1 MAEDSNGWIES
12 VDPTTGRTFYANRYT
27 RTTQWD
33 PPPGWNNTTNN
44 SIAITDVHSTTQNN
58 NNVSHS
64 NNRDTSNVLS
74 DIAKAQQRQ
83 TTQRIAADDLL
94 PDGWEEMTDQTTGRK
109 FYIDHATKTTTWER
123 PTRQTTSTATTSNSN
138 ERGFAS
144 HTSTE
149 QENYGLPIV
158 KLNQNG
164 NHKNWDDNIHS
175 GSRSSSTHYNNGYK
189 HQDDS
194 YGLSLSTSADDK
206 GKPPPLDFTVIS
218 VPDSSRQS
226 CPGCNTPF
234 TYYIRRHH
242 CRLCGDV
249 FCSNC
254 SNNKTILPLDG
265 EEFNTPVRVCNWCF
279 EDVKQGNY
287 FSMRRYLTPLQLY
300 NPDDNSGSG
309 KRGSGI
315 KENDGGSSGETSTE
329 ITINTVAASLS
340 SLSSDIDSLLV
351 DPMNCQDKITIPSNV
366 LICAVGKHLKER
378 MTAEYAIRVLA
389 SLLMLGS
396 VVGDDSFAL
405 AVYEVGDDTVE
416 MKKSEST
423 NTLESSDDSEEK
435 RELPVCEIVND
446 VLSILEWNGTDS
458 RSLSALEQATK
469 VIYYISEPNFI
480 ESAISKRE
488 SSSYSEN
495 RNEGDDNEGPID
507 VDEVGMSMHDFIQ
520 IDIHRAFRSMLDH
533 ATSSTSPSLQRWA
546 TATLRHLITEDRRRA
561 CVYSSGANKYQSFMN
576 QLVNTGGIMILC
588 SLLSSDDAETRT
600 HATSTLESVVISTRE
615 ISLAL
620 HTSPGGK
627 GGFSRVGRGTRD
639 DAAIV
644 EAIVSNGGCG
654 PALAHLLISAEESVA
669 YSGCSFAS
677 ALISP
682 LLTDPRGS
690 GQSLQ
695 KLTSSGGVSFD
706 EAKDDGLS
714 SYRHA
719 ALSLVVGGGSGS
731 EASCLPSLIQIL
743 RSGSESTWDGK
754 PSRTIKLQVVAGEC
768 LASIS
773 LAIGHILSGVSTDKS
788 GYDSLYSKAQQA
800 LEILEREQMYDVAY
814 KIVTSDSSR
823 SLDPSRNTPQ
833 ARLREASGLTLLAL
847 TSCSGISSSYLISN
861 KAVSGLISIAGECL
875 DAPSALRGEWA
886 SRGLCYLECASQLIL
901 QSFQTNDTSCLNL
914 LLSSLDAGA
923 VGMSSKNLKEKVH
936 LRNHDKS
943 YRQMRIKMAICYMLA
958 AMFGIATK
966 SGDDNA
972 VGASRLYSAVD
983 ADCAAAL
990 AYGNNESEERS
1001 DLIASTV
1008 FLLSVTLPYA
1018 QKYSMEDKDEPLPMM
1033 DLSQACL
1040 LAVGSMCGATSENS
1054 HATAGEVQQDKYSH
1068 LRQDAS
1074 SIACKAI
1081 SASAQNGGCLLP
1093 SVLIGAL
1100 GGCLVSPALRLTLAI
1115 AQNAPMLRGEL
1126 ASCGMIVPLVDIL
1139 QQSLSSGDRSTFSTS
1154 IAIIRYCGPCA
1165 SVERSNSGSIS
1176 SLVNA
1181 IRTLSVVLTMS
1192 ETGDYNMDDHR
1203 RNTLIKLKLESL
1215 LALEA
1220 LSSNEALHSTLISDA
1235 FPALIQFLLE
1245 SVLGRMENQASL
1257 DESMTEIQEMSDTM
1271 VCSALKTIQSIISL
1285 PSSISPVAIKGL
1297 ITSLVKILNQGN
1309 GRGVDDSK
1317 QTVSLQLLHSIALNK
1332 KEVAGNGC
1340 FLSSG
1345 VLESVASLLDDSSS
1359 SKITC
1364 LGLDIIEF
1372 IISDVDATYS
1382 PHIDASIRNGMLQHF
1397 ATAMRSQEPFVR
1409 ALISTMVTTKDG
1421 AVSVSPLYGKPLCLP
1436 EGTAS
1441 QTAKNKAIK
1450 VLFGISSIL
1459 CNEETG
1465 KDVFLNAL
1473 MLKNVCDSAES
1484 VAFAC
1489 SQFLHILMDEVNG
1502 VCVPKNSAERGLFL
1516 NVKLPVVRSQL
1527 LEALSSSLDECM
1539 NMTSDTSRKQA
1550 EKMICDFKIPQLCLS
1565 YCQSEA
1571 VSQAAFDLYENVVLP
1586 LSNDVLGELLLSDKS
1601 SLVALFSL
1609 VTGQNNC
1616 IPDVEHS
1623 KQTFAST
1630 LGNLATAGLLGSAVE
1645 RFGVRN
1651 HAIAALCSVI
1661 EGSQDGTIDE
1671 SEDSLPRICVESL
1684 AVILFSDKQ
1693 QDTSGITVL
1702 EAKIM
1707 ATSIGKVLSAT
1718 LLNRFFTQA
1727 SLETTLD
1734 YTIDHS
1740 SDRSA
1745 ISQSSEARMLCL
1757 LASFPES
1764 LDLLRKVGGLEAI
1777 GLIAHEG
1784 ELPAIQA
1791 IQKACELSPSS
1802 VVEVDAHLSIIDA
1815 LIQVEDKLSKEL
1827 TDVSTLREVVAKCL
1841 QIITS
1846 LSQHTE
1852 TKSAI
1857 QAAEQS
1863 LECIT
1868 AAISIISS
1876 SSKSLCGTPEDSGL
1890 VEEKVPVT
1898 SKVKE
1903 DTSVVD
1909 KPNTQTITNDFQL
1922 GDKVLVESTSG
1933 TSPAKNG
1940 QADAELE
1947 GIIAHLGPVKF
1958 APGVDWI
1965 GIRLTGSSVGLGR
1978 NNGTV
1983 KGEYYF
1989 DCDDKNGFFAKKKN
2003 VKKRPCEEEE
2013 IVCEEKKDELEEVS
2027 EEELQ
2032 PPVNTEQETTW
2043 KLLLLKDNLTLEKAA
2058 LSLLLALSSS
2068 KVHQDLMMQS
2078 EVLFNSITDALQVQS
2093 PALIGY
2099 QCTSLELLLK
2109 LTQHVHKAADEKLT
2123 QLFLSIVESR
2133 TRIVQ
2138 ISRDRREQAG
2148 SKKLLALAISGL
2160 QSTFSSLMNSG
2171 EQSRSLKLSSDLFVF
2186 LADSLYKGPKS
2197 RRTAASTEDGQLFY
2211 NLSSFFPLALGSR
2224 SLAETLLSTKLI
2236 SSLMRYI
2243 LMTAGVTTL
2252 DCHVP
2257 FKLESKG
2264 GEYWE
2269 ATLSYCLYCLSGM
2282 IIEMSN
2288 KEEISFDSL
2297 VAEVESSPHA
2307 FQQCLKH
2314 IADTKLGA
2322 SSISA
2327 KQIINLM

>member
-12 VDPTTGRTFYANRYT
+12 TDPTTGRTFYANRYT

-33 PPPGWNNTTNN
+33 PPPGWNTNN
-44 SIAITDVHSTTQNN
+44 SIATSDVHSTTQNN
-58 NNVSHS
+58 IGGH

-74 DIAKAQQRQ
+74 DISR
-83 TTQRIAADDLL
+83 TQRHQNTQIAADDNML

-123 PTRQTTSTATTSNSN
+123 PTTHSTSNSIGG
-138 ERGFAS
+138 ERRGHTAS
-144 HTSTE
+144 E
-149 QENYGLPIV
+149 QENYGLPIM

-175 GSRSSSTHYNNGYK
+175 GSRSSSHYNNNGYK

-194 YGLSLSTSADDK
+194 YGLSLSSSTSEK

-218 VPDSSRQS
+218 VLDSSRLS

-279 EDVKQGNY
+279 VDVKNGNY

-300 NPDDNSGSG
+300 NPNETGNSGG
-309 KRGSGI
+309 KRLGSLV
-315 KENDGGSSGETSTE
+315 KENEGGSSGETCTE

-389 SLLMLGS
+389 SLLMLGN

-405 AVYEVGDDTVE
+405 AVYEVGDDAE

-423 NTLESSDDSEEK
+423 NTLESNDDSEEK

-446 VLSILEWNGTDS
+446 VLSILEWNGCDS

-488 SSSYSEN
+488 SNSYEEN
-495 RNEGDDNEGPID
+495 RDEDNGDEGPID

-588 SLLSSDDAETRT
+588 SLLSSDDSETRT
-600 HATSTLESVVISTRE
+600 HATSTLESIVISTRE

-620 HTSPGGK
+620 HTSPGQ
-627 GGFSRVGRGTRD
+627 GGFSRVGRGTKD

-644 EAIVSNGGCG
+644 DAIVSNGGCG

-695 KLTSSGGVSFD
+695 QLTSSGGVSFD

-719 ALSLVVGGGSGS
+719 ALSLVVGDSSTGSQT

-754 PSRTIKLQVVAGEC
+754 PSRSIKLQVVAGEC

-800 LEILEREQMYDVAY
+800 LEIMEREQIYDVTY

-833 ARLREASGLTLLAL
+833 ARLREAAGLTLLAL
-847 TSCSGISSSYLISN
+847 SSCSSISSSYLISN

-901 QSFQTNDTSCLNL
+901 QSFQTNDASCLNL
-914 LLSSLDAGA
+914 LLGSLDAGA
-923 VGMSSKNLKEKVH
+923 VGIASKYLKEKVH
-936 LRNHDKS
+936 LRNHDKA

-966 SGDDNA
+966 SGVDNA

-983 ADCAAAL
+983 ADCAAAF
-990 AYGNNESEERS
+990 AYGNNESDERS
-1001 DLIASTV
+1001 DLVASTV
-1008 FLLSVTLPYA
+1008 FLLSATLPYA
-1018 QKYSMEDKDEPLPMM
+1018 QKYLMEDKDEPLPMM

-1040 LAVGSMCGATSENS
+1040 LAVGSMCGARSEEDTD
-1054 HATAGEVQQDKYSH
+1054 AAAGEVQQDKYSH

-1081 SASAQNGGCLLP
+1081 LASSQNGGCLLP

-1139 QQSLSSGDRSTFSTS
+1139 QQSLSSGDRSIFSTS
-1154 IAIIRYCGPCA
+1154 IAIVRYCGPCA
-1165 SVERSNSGSIS
+1165 SVERSNSGSVS
-1176 SLVNA
+1176 SLANS
-1181 IRTLSVVLTMS
+1181 IRTLSVVLTMPD
-1192 ETGDYNMDDHR
+1192 TGDYTMDLNR
-1203 RNTLIKLKLESL
+1203 RNTPMKLKLESL

-1220 LSSNEALHSTLISDA
+1220 LSVNESLHSTLISDA

-1245 SVLGRMENQASL
+1245 NVLDRMENQASL
-1257 DESMTEIQEMSDTM
+1257 DESMTEIQDMSDTM

-1297 ITSLVKILNQGN
+1297 ITSLVKIMNQSN
-1309 GRGVDDSK
+1309 GRDVDDSK
-1317 QTVSLQLLHSIALNK
+1317 QTVALELLHSIASNK
-1332 KEVAGNGC
+1332 KDIAGNGC

-1359 SKITC
+1359 SKVTC
-1364 LGLDIIEF
+1364 LGLGIIEF

-1382 PHIDASIRNGMLQHF
+1382 PHIDVSLRNGMLQQF
-1397 ATAMRSQEPFVR
+1397 TTAMRSQEPFLR
-1409 ALISTMVTTKDG
+1409 ALISTMVTTKDCT
-1421 AVSVSPLYGKPLCLP
+1421 VSISPLYGSSLCLP

-1441 QTAKNKAIK
+1441 QPTKNKAIK
-1450 VLFGISSIL
+1450 ILFGISSIL
-1459 CNEETG
+1459 CNETTG
-1465 KDVFLNAL
+1465 KDDFLNAL
-1473 MLKNVCDSAES
+1473 MLKNARDSAES
-1484 VAFAC
+1484 VALAC

-1502 VCVPKNSAERGLFL
+1502 VCVPNNPTDKGLFL
-1516 NVKLPVVRSQL
+1516 TVKLPVVRSQL

-1550 EKMICDFKIPQLCLS
+1550 ERMICDFKIPQLCLS
-1565 YCQSEA
+1565 YCQSQA

-1586 LSNDVLGELLLSDKS
+1586 LPNEVLGELLLSDKS
-1601 SLVALFSL
+1601 SLVTLFSL

-1745 ISQSSEARMLCL
+1745 ISQSSEARLLCS

-1784 ELPAIQA
+1784 SLPAIQA
-1791 IQKACELSPSS
+1791 VQKACELSPKS
-1802 VVEVDAHLSIIDA
+1802 VVEVDAHLSIMDA
-1815 LIQVEDKLSKEL
+1815 LIQVEDKLLKEMTDTSK
-1827 TDVSTLREVVAKCL
+1827 LREVVVNCL
-1841 QIITS
+1841 QITTS
-1846 LSQHTE
+1846 LSQNTE

-1857 QAAEQS
+1857 QTAEQS
-1863 LECIT
+1863 LGCIT
-1868 AAISIISS
+1868 VAIGIISS
-1876 SSKSLCGTPEDSGL
+1876 SSKSLCGTLKRSGI
-1890 VEEKVPVT
+1890 VKEKNSIT
-1898 SKVKE
+1898 SKEKE
-1903 DTSVVD
+1903 DTSVVN
-1909 KPNTQTITNDFQL
+1909 KPNTQTISKANDDFQL
-1922 GDKVLVESTSG
+1922 GDKVLVESTSR
-1933 TSPAKNG
+1933 TSPTKSG

-1958 APGVDWI
+1958 APGDDWI

-1989 DCDDKNGFFAKKKN
+1989 DCDDKNGFFAKQKN
-2003 VKKRPCEEEE
+2003 VKKRPCEVEDDE
-2013 IVCEEKKDELEEVS
+2013 VACDEEKKDELDELPKDEV
-2027 EEELQ
+2027 Q
-2032 PPVNTEQETTW
+2032 PPVVIEQESTW
-2043 KLLLLKDNLTLEKAA
+2043 KLLLLKDDLTLEKAA

-2068 KVHQDLMMQS
+2068 KTHQDLMMQS
-2078 EVLFNSITDALQVQS
+2078 EVLLNSMTDVIQVQS
-2093 PALIGY
+2093 SALIGY
-2099 QCTSLELLLK
+2099 QCASLELLLK
-2109 LTQHVHKAADEKLT
+2109 LTQHLHKAGLT
-2123 QLFLSIVESR
+2123 HLFLLIIESR
-2133 TRIVQ
+2133 TRVVQ
-2138 ISRDRREQAG
+2138 VSRDRREQAG

-2160 QSTFSSLMNSG
+2160 QNIFSSFMNSE

-2186 LADSLYKGPKS
+2186 LVDSLYKGPRS
-2197 RRTAASTEDGQLFY
+2197 RRTAASVEDGQLFY
-2211 NLSSFFPLALGSR
+2211 NLSSFFLLAIGSR
-2224 SLAETLLSTKLI
+2224 NLMETLFSTRFI

-2243 LMTAGVTTL
+2243 EMAAGVTTL

-2257 FKLESKG
+2257 FKLESEG

-2269 ATLSYCLYCLSGM
+2269 AALSYCLHCLSGM
-2282 IIEMSN
+2282 IGEMSH
-2288 KEEISFDSL
+2288 KEGISFDSL

-2314 IADTKLGA
+2314 IADTKLGV

-2327 KQIINLM
+2327 KQIIKLM